1 MRYVA
6 LLRGINVGGR
16 RKVSMVDLAEVTRGL
31 GYGEV
36 RTHVNSGNLLLTA
49 TETEAEVVER
59 LEGALSERFGFAIR
73 LVVRDSAAI
82 VTVAGRDPFPG
93 RPTVAEHVYVTFLDR
108 PASPDVA
115 ALAGPAVLV
124 EGREVYALLDR
135 GAMAKGGGPMAAIE
149 KAVGRVTTRNM
160 TTVRKLAEMTGE

>member
-6 LLRGINVGGR
+6 LLRGINVGGN
-16 RKVSMVDLAEVTRGL
+16 RKVPMTDLAETVRAM
-31 GYGEV
+31 GYGQV
-36 RTHVNSGNLLLTA
+36 RTHINSGNVLFSTDADELAVTDRM
-49 TETEAEVVER
+49 EH
-59 LEGALSERFGFAIR
+59 ALADRFGFAIS
-73 LVVRDSAAI
+73 VVTRHAEALAAI
-82 VTVAGRDPFPG
+82 AARDPFPG
-93 RPTVAEHVYVTFLDR
+93 HPEPHEHVYVTFLDQ
-108 PASPDVA
+108 P
-115 ALAGPAVLV
+115 AGPGVEAIAGPTVMV